1 MAPVIFPDQFLLGCA
16 TAAYQIEGAW
26 NEDGKGPSIWDT
38 FAHTP
43 GTIKHG
49 HTGDI
54 ACDHYHRYAED
65 VALMKEIGLDA
76 YRFSIGWPRIV
87 PDGVGKV
94 NQAGI
99 DFYSRLVDE
108 LLAAGIRPFPTLFH
122 WDMPQ
127 NLFDR
132 YRGWLGRDTAY
143 RFAEY
148 ADTMFRAL
156 GDRVHHWITHNE
168 PKNVHINTGYVG
180 AGSPPQVGGGLEA
193 GLAANHVIM
202 LAHGLAVQA
211 FRSSDCHGEIGITLA
226 MGTARPLSD
235 SKDDAEATERALAWD
250 VFWNLELLFD
260 GRYGELA
267 ERPRIAALM
276 PRFDKHDLDV
286 IATPMDFLGINH
298 YRANWAEHDPDD
310 PLGFHFVW
318 GEREPCDERTGIGWP
333 VTPWSM
339 YETLELVNRR
349 YPGTKLYVTE
359 NGYADAIPPGQ
370 PPKVSDP
377 QRISFLRR
385 YIASAAKAMVNG
397 VNLAGYFVWSLLDN
411 LEWSS
416 GFQPRFGIVAVDF
429 DTRERTLKD
438 SAKWYRELLRTR
450 RIEDE

>member
-1 MAPVIFPDQFLLGCA
+1 MATVTFPDNFVFGCA

-26 NEDGKGPSIWDT
+26 DADGKGPSIWDT

-43 GTIKHG
+43 GKIKHG
-49 HTGDI
+49 HSGDI

-65 VALMKEIGLDA
+65 VALMKEIGLGA
-76 YRFSIGWPRIV
+76 YRFSVSWPRIV

-108 LLAAGIRPFPTLFH
+108 LLAAGIQPFPTLFH

-143 RFAEY
+143 RFADY
-148 ADTMFRAL
+148 AETMFRAL

-168 PKNVHINTGYVG
+168 PKNVHISSGYVG
-180 AGSPPQVGGGLEA
+180 ANGPPEVGGGFEA
-193 GLAANHVIM
+193 GLAANHIIM

-211 FRSSDCHGEIGITLA
+211 FRSSDCDGEIGITLA
-226 MGTARPLSD
+226 MGAARPLSD
-235 SKDDAEATERALAWD
+235 SKEDAEATERAVEWD
-250 VFWNLELLFD
+250 VFWNLELLFN
-260 GRYGELA
+260 GRYSDLT
-267 ERPRIAALM
+267 ERPQVKALM
-276 PRFDKHDLDV
+276 PQFDKHDLEV

-298 YRANWAEHDPDD
+298 YRANWAENDPEH
-310 PLGFHFVW
+310 PLGYHFIW
-318 GEREPCDERTGIGWP
+318 GKREPCDERTGIGWP

-339 YETLELVNRR
+339 YETLTMVSARF
-349 YPGTKLYVTE
+349 PDVKLYITE
-359 NGYADAIPPGQ
+359 NGYADSVPPGE

-377 QRISFLRR
+377 ERIAFLRR
-385 YIASAAKAMVNG
+385 YIASAAKAMAEG
-397 VNLAGYFVWSLLDN
+397 VNLVGYFVWSLLDN

-416 GFQPRFGIVAVDF
+416 GFEPRFGIIAVDF
-429 DTRERTLKD
+429 DTQERTLKD
-438 SAKWYRELLRTR
+438 SAKWYRELLRAR
-450 RIEDE
+450 RIEAD